1 MAIADSRIVHSRLHV
16 LRSDDMTVV
25 DISDWVSRVEIE
37 LGDVSGVGT
46 GATGGDGVVRQMRFR
61 VHNQTGADRFSPL
74 DTSSSWNDVGGSYEP
89 LLWPNR
95 QALLYVAVQDAGDP
109 APSFPSEYDLL
120 FHGYIGDEI
129 RTSGS
134 FVECQLRDLA
144 KRLQDTFIENP
155 KTYYPGSFVPV
166 QTVMQEIIDDNVLV
180 DPPQI
185 YIPMSITPDRDVK
198 AYHTEWQSV
207 WDALQDLAAQT
218 ALWLGYKYDP
228 GTGSFRLT
236 LIDPPRNKNTPDFQL
251 SWTDDFYL
259 HELDITDRNV
269 RNVVVVEFRRDEDGQ
284 RVRVTKTDATS
295 IAEFG
300 RRAMQIE
307 EGSTSIIKTTAA
319 AERFAE
325 AAIADLSDLTSTV
338 RIDMPLFP
346 AMDVFAGLEVTDPQ
360 VMSAPRFYGVESVR
374 HVLDFDGGRFRTS
387 VVCSGRVIG
396 AHKRWL
402 LMQARPGSTGDPT
415 GNDYPVRTNTVL
427 TVAASD
433 APEEVK
439 RRADI
444 VCDGIDDHLDIQAAI
459 DRATNT
465 GIGKVALTEG
475 TFHVAAPIELPS
487 NTVLQGQGP
496 VTILRVVDNA
506 DDSILTNVLV
516 NDDPLSGNVDITIA
530 DLAIDGNKANQPPGG
545 FKHGISLTFVENATI
560 QRVVIRNME
569 QNGIAL
575 WDFCE
580 EGLIEGC
587 VIHDNDG
594 SGMHLFSCFDMSV
607 TGNQILRNGGDGILL
622 LFGGS
627 YTVVSNTILQNGS
640 VGINITSESNSITGN
655 TVEMNGSYG
664 INLSA
669 VQARNNTVSS
679 NTVTRNGWYGII
691 LSGGAHDN
699 VVADNN
705 IEQNGT
711 DSANT
716 YDNIFVVGGAE
727 DNDIQGNVCRNGL
740 TGQVRYG
747 IAVDATAG
755 DRNLVTNNDL
765 LNSGVSGDLFIGNPT
780 TITEAGNRLTF
791 GSATSIAFRWMHSTD
806 QVIAAGTNVLQW
818 DTEIVDTAG
827 VHSGAAETEYTVPIN
842 GIWHFLASIRIK
854 ELANSFSVSYRFRI
868 KVNANTIVEQYVSGI
883 FTTDNFPH
891 SMECSGIWE
900 CAAGDLVTVELER
913 IGGNTQDV
921 VSVSSITPLFMGYKI
936 R

>member
-1 MAIADSRIVHSRLHV
+1 M
-16 LRSDDMTVV
+16 
-25 DISDWVSRVEIE
+25 
-37 LGDVSGVGT
+37 
-46 GATGGDGVVRQMRFR
+46 
-61 VHNQTGADRFSPL
+61 
-74 DTSSSWNDVGGSYEP
+74 
-89 LLWPNR
+89 
-95 QALLYVAVQDAGDP
+95 
-109 APSFPSEYDLL
+109 
-120 FHGYIGDEI
+120 
-129 RTSGS
+129 
-134 FVECQLRDLA
+134 
-144 KRLQDTFIENP
+144 
-155 KTYYPGSFVPV
+155 
-166 QTVMQEIIDDNVLV
+166 
-180 DPPQI
+180 
-185 YIPMSITPDRDVK
+185 
-198 AYHTEWQSV
+198 
-207 WDALQDLAAQT
+207 
-218 ALWLGYKYDP
+218 
-228 GTGSFRLT
+228 
-236 LIDPPRNKNTPDFQL
+236 
-251 SWTDDFYL
+251 
-259 HELDITDRNV
+259 
-269 RNVVVVEFRRDEDGQ
+269 
-284 RVRVTKTDATS
+284 
-295 IAEFG
+295 
-300 RRAMQIE
+300 
-307 EGSTSIIKTTAA
+307 
-319 AERFAE
+319 
-325 AAIADLSDLTSTV
+325 
-338 RIDMPLFP
+338 
-346 AMDVFAGLEVTDPQ
+346 
-360 VMSAPRFYGVESVR
+360 
-374 HVLDFDGGRFRTS
+374 
-387 VVCSGRVIG
+387 
-396 AHKRWL
+396 
-402 LMQARPGSTGDPT
+402 
-415 GNDYPVRTNTVL
+415 
-427 TVAASD
+427 
-433 APEEVK
+433 
-439 RRADI
+439 
-444 VCDGIDDHLDIQAAI
+444 
-459 DRATNT
+459 
-465 GIGKVALTEG
+465 
-475 TFHVAAPIELPS
+475 AAPIELPS
-487 NTVLQGQGP
+487 NIVLQGQGP

-506 DDSILTNVLV
+506 DDSILTSVLV

-530 DLAIDGNKANQPPGG
+530 DLAIDGNKANQPPVGL
-545 FKHGISLTFVENATI
+545 KHGISLTFVENATI
-560 QRVVIRNME
+560 QRVVIHNME
-569 QNGIAL
+569 QSGIAL

-607 TGNQILRNGGDGILL
+607 TGNRILRNGGDGILL

-711 DSANT
+711 DGANT

-791 GSATSIAFRWMHSTD
+791 GSATGIAFRWMHSTD
-806 QVIAAGTNVLQW
+806 QAIAAGTNVLQW

-891 SMECSGIWE
+891 SMVELVDYGAEEIGICEPWRRLFWVRLQVKGAE
-900 CAAGDLVTVELER
+900 LGRTLLVANAHYTWDGHDCIQTRGTGLRVDMAKRTLDTLERLRLPDEPVIFMGDLNESRAAIHTLR
-913 IGGNTQDV
+913 AGGLRDSVGTDGSPLQHTYPADPRTTAYRGIIDWQFHAGPIKVIESGPVDFFLDGV
-921 VSVSSITPLFMGYKI
+921 VPSDHKPVLVRYHM
-936 R
+936 